1 MPVEREQ
8 SVSQS
13 LRAERR
19 VTLKDVAL
27 LAGCS
32 SALVSTVINRSNTN
46 AGASPALTRRIMK
59 AAEKLNY
66 RADFASQSLARRST
80 RTIGVY
86 VTPDVCSSL
95 TYPYESAILHGVE
108 KVCQQ
113 NGYDLLAINLTGAA
127 SPEGCF
133 HKFTERRIDGLV
145 LLRLHHHTP
154 WLAPLIE
161 RFPKVVGVN
170 FHGDLPDLRRVN
182 FDDQAAIALA
192 VKHLTELG
200 HRRIGYLGPGSRE
213 AGPGAMLRR
222 TSFEQAMRAE
232 GLWVPPAWVW
242 DTSNPAATTP
252 DRDVDLPTAGNL
264 GVSAL
269 FAGHARPTALVCY
282 SDLSAIYAVRR
293 LQQMGLNV
301 PGDVSVIGIDDM
313 ELCRHV
319 SPSLSSIRQP
329 LEEMGRRATQMLF
342 ESPSNHAT
350 SATDDLLE
358 LVVPQLVVREST
370 GMPPDS
376 LGPSYGAG
384 SCEPVV

>member
-1 MPVEREQ
+1 MVVERVQ
-8 SVSQS
+8 AVHQGLPS
-13 LRAERR
+13 ERR
-19 VTLKDVAL
+19 VTLKDVAS

-32 SALVSTVINRSNTN
+32 PALVSTVINRSSTN
-46 AGASPALTRRIMK
+46 AGASPELARRIIK
-59 AAEKLNY
+59 AAKKLNY

-108 KVCQQ
+108 QVCQQ
-113 NGYDLLAINLTGAA
+113 YGYDLLAINLTGAA
-127 SPEGCF
+127 APEGCF

-170 FHGDLPDLRRVN
+170 FHGDLPGLRRVN

-192 VKHLTELG
+192 VKHLVELG
-200 HRRIGYLGPGSRE
+200 HRRIGYLGSGSRE
-213 AGPGAMLRR
+213 AGPGALLRR
-222 TSFEQAMRAE
+222 TGFEQAMQAA
-232 GLWVPPAWVW
+232 GLVIPPAWVW
-242 DTSNPAATTP
+242 DTSNPASASPT
-252 DRDVDLPTAGNL
+252 RDVDLPTAGNL
-264 GVSAL
+264 GVNAL
-269 FAGHARPTALVCY
+269 FTGHDRPTALVCY

-342 ESPSNHAT
+342 EPQSNHAG
-350 SATDDLLE
+350 SASDDLLE
-358 LVVPQLVVREST
+358 RVAPQLVVREST
-370 GMPPDS
+370 GVPLDAS
-376 LGPSYGAG
+376 SPSYGAG